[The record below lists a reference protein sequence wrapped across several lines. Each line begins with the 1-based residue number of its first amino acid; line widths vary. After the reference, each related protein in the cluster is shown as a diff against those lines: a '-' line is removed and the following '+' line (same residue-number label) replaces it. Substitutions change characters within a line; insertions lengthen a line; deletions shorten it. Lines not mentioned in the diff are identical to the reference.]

1 MTSYL
6 EDMIEEADALARD
19 YDRLRSDA
27 IVAKNN
33 AQGGGKD
40 FWQEHVSR
48 YEQTALFLREARGY
62 FIHALYH
69 GE

>member
-1 MTSYL
+1 MSYL
-6 EDMIEEADALARD
+6 EDMIKEAEHLARE
-19 YDRLRSDA
+19 YDRLHSDA

-40 FWQEHVSR
+40 YWQEVASR
-48 YEQTALFLREARGY
+48 HEQTVSFLREARGY

>member
-6 EDMIEEADALARD
+6 EDMIEEAEQLASEHH
-19 YDRLRSDA
+19 RLHGEA
-27 IVAKNN
+27 ILAKNN
-33 AQGGGKD
+33 AQGGGKE
-40 FWQEHVSR
+40 FWQEQASR
-48 YEQTALFLREARGY
+48 AEHTVNFLREARGY